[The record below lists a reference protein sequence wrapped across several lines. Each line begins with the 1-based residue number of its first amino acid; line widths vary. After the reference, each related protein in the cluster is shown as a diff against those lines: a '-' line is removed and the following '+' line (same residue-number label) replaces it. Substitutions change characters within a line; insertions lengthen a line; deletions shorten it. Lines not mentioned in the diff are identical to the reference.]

1 MALVE
6 ASGHGDIDW
15 RRSVVMERLSSV
27 VGDPLCDPG
36 FRFAP
41 TNAKGVLLL
50 FVRKIEE
57 FHMYVE
63 EVPEEFP
70 DCCVRQRI

>member
-1 MALVE
+1 
-6 ASGHGDIDW
+6 
-15 RRSVVMERLSSV
+15 MERLPSV
-27 VGDPLCDPG
+27 IGDPLNDPE

-50 FVRKIEE
+50 FVRTIEA
-57 FHMYVE
+57 FDMYVE

-70 DCCVRQRI
+70 DCIVRQRIEGEWKR